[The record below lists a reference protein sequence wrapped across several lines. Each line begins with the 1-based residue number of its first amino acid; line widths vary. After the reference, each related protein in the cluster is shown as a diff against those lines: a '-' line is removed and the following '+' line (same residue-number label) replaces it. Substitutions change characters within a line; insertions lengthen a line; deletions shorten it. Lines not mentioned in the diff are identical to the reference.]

1 MQVLFDSLNIND
13 NVNYFLTLL
22 NHEGSPASEL
32 DVQKIARSN
41 ESTLLRKGFRT
52 KIIQASVTVIDTT
65 LEALDSRLDTFKKTI
80 EGQDKNLDVDFA
92 SGTRR
97 YICTGF
103 ISSVDRKPRQ
113 AVINLRFEC
122 YKATGED
129 TTATTTT
136 KSGKTTTPYTDTLAV
151 GGSAPAQPI
160 ITITLNSFTGTSL
173 RWMKFKNVDTGEAV
187 LITASDWAGSDSIII
202 NCETMIVTK
211 NGVAIAYNGFVP
223 TFPVGTVNWEYSDS
237 FTARNVNIV
246 FAAKHRWL

>member
-1 MQVLFDSLNIND
+1 MEKISSSEITWSKTNNLDDIFRADISDYMPGDILVKVDR
-13 NVNYFLTLL
+13 
-22 NHEGSPASEL
+22 ASMANAIEL
-32 DVQKIARSN
+32 RAP
-41 ESTLLRKGFRT
+41 F
-52 KIIQASVTVIDTT
+52 
-65 LEALDSRLDTFKKTI
+65 
-80 EGQDKNLDVDFA
+80 LDVDFA